1 MVNRLKKR
9 WNIDSNIQFILIL
22 IVFSLTGMA
31 TLWVRKAI
39 WPLLGLAPDTSFF
52 IKVPLYILIIFPV
65 YQILQ
70 LIIAFVFGQFSF
82 FWEFEKKM
90 FRRIGIMPGKKS
102 LMTTGIV
109 LLTLNVMAMN
119 IEKEKATLAGGCF
132 WCTEAVFLGLK
143 GVESVTPGYSG
154 GHIKN
159 PAYREVTTGRTGHAE
174 SIQIIF
180 DPEVV
185 TFTEILEVFFMT
197 HDPTTLNR
205 QGADVGTHY
214 RSAIFYHS
222 EEQKKISEEV
232 IRLFEKEKVYNDP
245 IVTEV
250 TAFTNF
256 YEAEDYHKN
265 YFARNSGEPYCQYVV
280 APKVDKFRKIFKD
293 KMK

>member
-39 WPLLGLAPDTSFF
+39 WPLLGLPPDTSFF

-65 YQILQ
+65 YQALQ
-70 LIIAFVFGQFSF
+70 LIIAFIFGQFRF

-119 IEKEKATLAGGCF
+119 VKKEKATLAGGCF

-180 DPEVV
+180 DPGVV

-222 EEQKKISEEV
+222 NDQKMISEEV
-232 IRLFEKEKVYNDP
+232 IQLFEKEKVYDNP

-256 YEAEDYHKN
+256 YEAEDYHRN
-265 YFARNSGEPYCQYVV
+265 YFARNSGEPYCQFVV
-280 APKVDKFRKIFKD
+280 APKVEKFKKIFKD